1 MTASLETRTALV
13 DASQRRPGPDPRPT
27 AAVGTRTANDRRPH
41 PRHARRVGDVI
52 SRLENNGT
60 VTFWRLLNVHRDLH
74 GAVITFEQVR

>member
-1 MTASLETRTALV
+1 MTLATSAALV

-41 PRHARRVGDVI
+41 PRQARRVGDVV

-60 VTFWRLLNVHRDLH
+60 VTFWRLLDVHHDRYGL
-74 GAVITFEQVR
+74 VVTSEQVR

>member
-1 MTASLETRTALV
+1 MTLATSAALV

-41 PRHARRVGDVI
+41 PRHASRIGDVV

-60 VTFWRLLNVHRDLH
+60 VTFWRLLDVHHDRYGL
-74 GAVITFEQVR
+74 VVTFEQVR